1 MNQATSIPSSESSEW
16 RLLAKHAGTVW
27 VGQLAVMA
35 YGVTDTVV
43 AGRHATESLAALS
56 VGSAIYISVSV
67 ALLSV
72 LQSLLP
78 IWAELHGA
86 GEKAKIGQSLRQGL
100 YLCLAVIVLGMWVL
114 MNPGPVLRW
123 TQVPAAQEA
132 AVREYLQVLAYSLAP
147 ALLFRLYATFN
158 QSLGRPQMV
167 TWLQVAALGLK
178 VPLSVA
184 LTFGTGSLPAMG
196 AVGCA
201 WATLIVYLVL
211 VSVGL
216 VLMASQR
223 SYAVYE
229 IWRKPEAPDWQ
240 QLRGFLQLGIPAGL
254 AVLVEVSTFTFM
266 ALFSA
271 RLGSVALSAHQ
282 IASNLAAVLYMM
294 PLSMGIAVSARVGFW
309 LGANRPDTAR
319 QVARMGLIATGVLAA
334 AGALLLVWQRQN
346 IVGLYGPAP
355 DVALLAVQLL
365 ALVALY
371 HLADA
376 VQSVCL
382 FILRCYRVTVRPFL
396 IYTAMLGGV
405 GLYGGYQLAYHGL
418 GPWPAM
424 HSPAAFWMAGSVA
437 LGAVALLFLGL
448 VWRVSAPQAAL
459 TTSPQAAH

>member
-1 MNQATSIPSSESSEW
+1 MNQATSSSPSDASSEW

-167 TWLQVAALGLK
+167 
-178 VPLSVA
+178 P
-184 LTFGTGSLPAMG
+184 
-196 AVGCA
+196 
-201 WATLIVYLVL
+201 
-211 VSVGL
+211 
-216 VLMASQR
+216 
-223 SYAVYE
+223 
-229 IWRKPEAPDWQ
+229 
-240 QLRGFLQLGIPAGL
+240 
-254 AVLVEVSTFTFM
+254 
-266 ALFSA
+266 
-271 RLGSVALSAHQ
+271 
-282 IASNLAAVLYMM
+282 
-294 PLSMGIAVSARVGFW
+294 
-309 LGANRPDTAR
+309 
-319 QVARMGLIATGVLAA
+319 
-334 AGALLLVWQRQN
+334 
-346 IVGLYGPAP
+346 
-355 DVALLAVQLL
+355 
-365 ALVALY
+365 
-371 HLADA
+371 
-376 VQSVCL
+376 
-382 FILRCYRVTVRPFL
+382 
-396 IYTAMLGGV
+396 
-405 GLYGGYQLAYHGL
+405 
-418 GPWPAM
+418 
-424 HSPAAFWMAGSVA
+424 
-437 LGAVALLFLGL
+437 
-448 VWRVSAPQAAL
+448 
-459 TTSPQAAH
+459 